1 MWWDIIKNQIASTKG
16 KTFQLDFNQPM
27 IEEEEEDCKK
37 RFQAVQTKLRMLTI
51 AELREEEESSGSYD
65 NHYHYDE
72 KREFGAFRP
81 ELEIFLL
88 FEKNIPDEIYCKAI
102 EQYENTPIGE
112 SKLEDYGE
120 YRVLTENRE
129 VGKSRGSEE
138 RDNFDNNVYDI
149 SIYLIEKPS
158 EGPLA
163 SIYVRHRIFYDG
175 RYGDGGKTNPE
186 LDDKIER
193 IIKGALVF

>member
-1 MWWDIIKNQIASTKG
+1 MWWEILKRQVASTKG
-16 KTFQLDFNQPM
+16 KQFQLDFSEPM
-27 IEEEEEDCKK
+27 VEEEEEDCKK
-37 RFQAVQTKLRMLTI
+37 RFQAVQNKLRSLNI
-51 AELREEEESSGSYD
+51 AELEKERGDLGSFET
-65 NHYHYDE
+65 HYHFDK
-72 KREFGAFRP
+72 KRRP
-81 ELEIFLL
+81 ANAILEIFLS
-88 FEKNIPDEIYCKAI
+88 FDESIPDEIFCKAI

-112 SKLEDYGE
+112 IKLEDYGE

-129 VGKSRGSEE
+129 VGTRRSSEE
-138 RDNFDNNVYDI
+138 GDNFDNNTYEI
-149 SIYLIEKPS
+149 SIYLLEKLS

-163 SIYVRHRIFYDG
+163 SFYIRHRIFYDG